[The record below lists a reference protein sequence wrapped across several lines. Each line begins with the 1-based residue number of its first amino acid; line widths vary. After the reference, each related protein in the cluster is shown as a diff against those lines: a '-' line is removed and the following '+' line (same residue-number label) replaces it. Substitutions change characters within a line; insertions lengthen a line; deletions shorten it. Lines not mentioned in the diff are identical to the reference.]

1 MVADIQ
7 EDKGVSMDT
16 RLKCR
21 AELCSQAATCLLWLE
36 PIEPGQVEINPDPW
50 LRGTDRCARYA
61 PVASPTGSSV
71 ETEGLVFR
79 IHR

>member
-61 PVASPTGSSV
+61 PVAPLAKKYVASQGWV
-71 ETEGLVFR
+71 LR
-79 IHR
+79 IRK

>member
-1 MVADIQ
+1 MPLAQGVPGVVADIQ

-36 PIEPGQVEINPDPW
+36 PIETGQVEINPDPW
-50 LRGTDRCARYA
+50 LRGTDRCARYT
-61 PVASPTGSSV
+61 PVTSPTGKSC
-71 ETEGLVFR
+71 
-79 IHR
+79 